1 MPRFV
6 IEKNVADRQSAAPPA
21 TSAGGGRGAVIAVVG
36 AKGGCG
42 ATTLAMHM
50 AAARAR
56 AGRVALLD
64 FDFHRGGLAGA
75 LDLWVERSAQ
85 QVVEAG
91 DKLDSRGFEEHLIEH
106 RSGMFVL
113 AQPFDLLNLVQ
124 PAARDVQHIL
134 NVAAQSFDRVF
145 VDGGSRVDEA
155 MLGLVLRADLI
166 VLVCDPQVGA
176 LRDALRLVRLIRSLE
191 VPESRIR
198 MVLNRLD
205 EDLAFSLP
213 ETAQS
218 HLQIPFVATVAR
230 DDATFRQAD
239 FSGRLVW
246 DVNKRSPTA
255 KGLERLWDIVG
266 GDGEE
271 VLMRM
276 RRSA

>member
-6 IEKNVADRQSAAPPA
+6 IENSSSRSDSNAPG
-21 TSAGGGRGAVIAVVG
+21 TSPGLSRGAVIAVVG

-56 AGRVALLD
+56 SGRAALLD
-64 FDFHRGGLAGA
+64 FDFHRGGVAGA
-75 LDLWVERSAQ
+75 LDLWVERSAHH
-85 QVVEAG
+85 VVELG
-91 DKLDSRGFEEHLIEH
+91 PKLDPSGLEENMIEH

-113 AQPFDLLNLVQ
+113 AQPFDLNNLVE
-124 PAARDVQHIL
+124 PKAAEVVHIL

-145 VDGGSRVDEA
+145 VDGGSRIDEA
-155 MLGLVLRADLI
+155 LLGLVLRADLI
-166 VLVCDPQVGA
+166 VLVCDPHVGS
-176 LRDALRLVRLIRSLE
+176 LRDTLRLVRLFRSLDI
-191 VPESRIR
+191 PEGRIR

-218 HLQIPFVATVAR
+218 HLKIPFVATVAR
-230 DDATFRQAD
+230 DDASFRQAD
-239 FSGRLVW
+239 FSGKLVW
-246 DVNKRSPTA
+246 DVNRRSPTS
-255 KGLERLWDIVG
+255 KGLEKLWDIIG

-271 VLMRM
+271 ILHRY
-276 RRSA
+276 RRNS